1 MMLLREGELRS
12 MIECAERRRQRPGT
26 NSRRV
31 RAGWLAVGPALLAG
45 ACAPAL
51 RPPVE
56 TGKRA
61 PDLVEIVALDPS
73 IHLDIRYAT
82 AHNFVGRPVY
92 KEARAFLQR
101 PAAEAL
107 VRAHRALAAQ
117 GYGLVVFDGYRPW
130 SVTRLFWEVTPEDK
144 HEFVAD
150 PSQGSRHNRGCAVDL
165 SLYER
170 ATGREVEMPSGY
182 DEMTERAYPDY
193 AGGPAEARAR
203 RALLRAAM
211 EAEGF
216 TVYSS
221 EWWHYDYK
229 DWAQYP
235 ILDVPFSSLSR
246 AGRAGF

>member
-1 MMLLREGELRS
+1 
-12 MIECAERRRQRPGT
+12 MIERPTLPRQRPWT
-26 NSRRV
+26 NSRPL
-31 RAGWLAVGPALLAG
+31 RAHGLAALLLA
-45 ACAPAL
+45 ASCAPAL

-61 PDLVEIVALDPS
+61 PDLVEINRLDPG

-82 AHNFVGRPVY
+82 ARNFVGRPVY
-92 KEARAFLQR
+92 EEARAFLQR

-107 VRAHRALAAQ
+107 VRAHRALAAK
-117 GYGLVVFDGYRPW
+117 GYGIVVFDGYRPW
-130 SVTRLFWEVTPEDK
+130 SVTKLFWEVTPEDK
-144 HEFVAD
+144 KEFVAD

-165 SLYER
+165 SLYDL
-170 ATGREVEMPSGY
+170 ASGREVEMPSGY
-182 DEMTERAYPDY
+182 DEMTERADPEY
-193 AGGPAEARAR
+193 GGGSADARAR
-203 RALLRAAM
+203 RDLLRAAM

-235 ILDVPFSSLSR
+235 ILDLPFSALTR
-246 AGRAGF
+246 ARPAGF

>member
-1 MMLLREGELRS
+1 
-12 MIECAERRRQRPGT
+12 MIERAERPRQRPRA
-26 NSRRV
+26 NSRPA
-31 RAGWLAVGPALLAG
+31 RAVLLA
-45 ACAPAL
+45 AIVVSASCAPKL

-61 PDLVEIVALDPS
+61 PDLVEVATLDPGL
-73 IHLDIRYAT
+73 HLDIRYAT
-82 AHNFVGRPVY
+82 ANNFVGRPVY
-92 KEARAFLQR
+92 EEARAFLQR

-117 GYGLVVFDGYRPW
+117 GYGIVVFDGYRPW
-130 SVTRLFWEVTPEDK
+130 SVTKLFWDVTPEDK
-144 HEFVAD
+144 KEFVAD

-165 SLYER
+165 SLYEL
-170 ATGREVEMPSGY
+170 ASGREVEMPSAY

-203 RALLRAAM
+203 RQLLRAAM

-216 TVYSS
+216 TVYAS

-229 DWAQYP
+229 DWPQYP
-235 ILDVPFSSLSR
+235 ILDLPFSKLTR
-246 AGRAGF
+246 ARPAGF